1 MSEEGK
7 KVTHVL
13 PTFILILGKCGL
25 VTIVKMDEDS
35 SDLNDI
41 LKIENALGGAV
52 GSRENESYYLIR
64 CKYCFQ
70 NLFFYLTFKQSL
82 ESLFSLKLY

>member
-1 MSEEGK
+1 
-7 KVTHVL
+7 
-13 PTFILILGKCGL
+13 
-25 VTIVKMDEDS
+25 MDED

-52 GSRENESYYLIR
+52 GSRENEEYSIR

-70 NLFFYLTFKQSL
+70 N
-82 ESLFSLKLY
+82 

>member
-1 MSEEGK
+1 MIFSFVLVVDKYYHEERTNLK
-7 KVTHVL
+7 KTPSRLLQSTNVL
-13 PTFILILGKCGL
+13 PAFSLILVTRGL
-25 VTIVKMDEDS
+25 VTIVKMDED

-52 GSRENESYYLIR
+52 GSRENEEYFIR

-70 NLFFYLTFKQSL
+70 N
-82 ESLFSLKLY
+82 